1 MSSASPWLR
10 APNRPSV
17 VRPRRAAR
25 HPRRRSRRRWPA
37 NSGPA
42 QDVALPGFRD
52 NAAAYMARSALF
64 VRSSAWEEL
73 PTVLIEVLAA
83 GARVVSTDRPSGPR
97 EILQEGRLG
106 GPVPMGDP
114 VALTD
119 ARIDALDR
127 PRGALPLDA
136 LTPFTRGAAVEHYL
150 RLIESA

>member
-1 MSSASPWLR
+1 
-10 APNRPSV
+10 
-17 VRPRRAAR
+17 
-25 HPRRRSRRRWPA
+25 
-37 NSGPA
+37 
-42 QDVALPGFRD
+42 VALPGFRD
-52 NAAAYMARSALF
+52 NAPAYMARSALF
-64 VRSSAWEEL
+64 VLSSAWEGL
-73 PTVLIEVLAA
+73 PC
-83 GARVVSTDRPSGPR
+83 SSPR

-136 LTPFTRGAAVEHYL
+136 LTPFTRGAAVEHIL